1 MALNVTKELSAL
13 ERMTTRE
20 LRGKYEEVFQEAC
33 RSNHRTWLIKRIL
46 WRMQANLEGDLS
58 ERARQRAVE
67 IANDADL
74 RMKAPPR
81 RPQPEAASPA
91 AAVKTAP
98 VSFSGDRRWRIDG
111 RLPFPGTLL
120 TREYKGRTIQVLVLR
135 NGFEWEGE
143 TYKSLSAVAKAITG
157 SHTSGFLFFGL
168 AGKGD
173 DQ

>member
-1 MALNVTKELSAL
+1 MPLKVTKELSAL

-20 LRGKYEEVFQEAC
+20 LRDKYEGVFQEAC
-33 RSNHRTWLIKRIL
+33 RSNHRTWLIKRII

-58 ERARQRAVE
+58 ERARQRAAE

-81 RPQPEAASPA
+81 RPQPDAAPLA
-91 AAVKTAP
+91 AAVKTAA
-98 VSFSGDRRWRIDG
+98 VSFSGDRRGRSAG
-111 RLPFPGTLL
+111 RLPFPGTFL

-168 AGKGD
+168 VGKGD

>member
-13 ERMTTRE
+13 ERMT
-20 LRGKYEEVFQEAC
+20 RGNSATSMKRSSGEAC
-33 RSNHRTWLIKRIL
+33 RSNHRTWLINRII

-58 ERARQRAVE
+58 ERARQRAAE

-81 RPQPEAASPA
+81 RPQPEAGPPA
-91 AAVKTAP
+91 AAVKTAA
-98 VSFSGDRRWRIDG
+98 VSYSGDH

-120 TREYKGRTIQVLVLR
+120 TREYKGQTIQVLVLR

-143 TYKSLSAVAKAITG
+143 TYRSLSAVAKAITG

>member
-20 LRGKYEEVFQEAC
+20 LRDKYEEVFQEAC
-33 RSNHRTWLIKRIL
+33 RSNHRTWLINRII

-58 ERARQRAVE
+58 ERARQRAAE

-81 RPQPEAASPA
+81 RPQPDAVPPA
-91 AAVKTAP
+91 AAVKTAA

-111 RLPFPGTLL
+111 RLPCPGTFL
-120 TREYKGRTIQVLVLR
+120 TRAYKGRTIQVLVLR
-135 NGFEWEGE
+135 NGFELEGE

-168 AGKGD
+168 AGKGG

>member
-20 LRGKYEEVFQEAC
+20 LRDKYEEVFQEAC
-33 RSNHRTWLIKRIL
+33 RSNHRTWLINRIL

-58 ERARQRAVE
+58 ERARQRATE

-74 RMKAPPR
+74 RMKAPSR
-81 RPQPEAASPA
+81 RPQPEAGPPA
-91 AAVKTAP
+91 AAVKTAA
-98 VSFSGDRRWRIDG
+98 VSFSGDR

-143 TYKSLSAVAKAITG
+143 TYRSLSAVAKAITG

>member
-20 LRGKYEEVFQEAC
+20 LRDKYEEVFQEAC
-33 RSNHRTWLIKRIL
+33 RSNHRTWLIKRIIR
-46 WRMQANLEGDLS
+46 RMQANLEGDLS
-58 ERARQRAVE
+58 ERARQRAGE

-81 RPQPEAASPA
+81 RPQPEAAPPA
-91 AAVKTAP
+91 AAVKTAA
-98 VSFSGDRRWRIDG
+98 VSFSGDRRGRIDG
-111 RLPFPGTLL
+111 RLPFPGTFL
-120 TREYKGRTIQVLVLR
+120 TREYKGQTIQVLVLR